1 MQAEQIIMSLKT
13 GILMNNASN
22 KIQNEKT
29 ASQNS
34 FAQPRKG
41 ESMRVT
47 VRHEPWS
54 VLSRPVGC

>member
-1 MQAEQIIMSLKT
+1 MELSRKS
-13 GILMNNASN
+13 NNASN